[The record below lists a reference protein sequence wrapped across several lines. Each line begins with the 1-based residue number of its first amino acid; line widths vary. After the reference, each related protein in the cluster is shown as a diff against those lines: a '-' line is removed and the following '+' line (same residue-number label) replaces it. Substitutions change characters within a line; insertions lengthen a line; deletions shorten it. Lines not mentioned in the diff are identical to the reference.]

1 MCDRENVCRGYS
13 FSDSSEEMRVNSEC
27 NVDSFLGETIGD
39 EFSSDE
45 KPAWN
50 NA

>member
-1 MCDRENVCRGYS
+1 MCRGYS
-13 FSDSSEEMRVNSEC
+13 FSDSSEEMKANSDC
-27 NVDSFLGETIGD
+27 NVRLFLWEIIGD

>member
-13 FSDSSEEMRVNSEC
+13 FSDSSEEMGANSEC
-27 NVDSFLGETIGD
+27 NADSYCGEPIGD